1 MDWHQVKA
9 QVFFQ
14 PDAPV
19 GLLSIFELPGV
30 DQIKL
35 APWITPTNTAA
46 KGYDKTPCEEKIN
59 PALQNDKKY
68 FRLVKHFFCLQL
80 YDTTGAAI

>member
-14 PDAPV
+14 PDAPF
-19 GLLSIFELPGV
+19 GLLSIFNFPGV

-35 APWITPTNTAA
+35 TPWITPTNTAA
-46 KGYDKTPCEEKIN
+46 QGYDKTPCVKKIN
-59 PALQNDKKY
+59 PTLLKDV
-68 FRLVKHFFCLQL
+68 L
-80 YDTTGAAI
+80 